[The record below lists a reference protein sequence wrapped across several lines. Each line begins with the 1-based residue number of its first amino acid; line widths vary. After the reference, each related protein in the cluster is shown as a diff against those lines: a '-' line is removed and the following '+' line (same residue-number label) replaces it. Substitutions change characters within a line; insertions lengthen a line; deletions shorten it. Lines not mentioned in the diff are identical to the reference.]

1 MHVVTPNIYRTW
13 QEAWQ
18 SFDYITERGNFN
30 VFEKY
35 SVRVSGAVSMYLIS
49 QNVLK
54 KRHGIEDERAE
65 LYKCLDDWMAGWLIF
80 LHSPVFVHST
90 VRWIGPFDWSIGPL
104 VHSFVHPIR
113 PTQDSSPR
121 GI

>member
-1 MHVVTPNIYRTW
+1 MDDRFVHVVTPNIYRTW
-13 QEAWQ
+13 QESWQ

-65 LYKCLDDWMAGWLIF
+65 LYKCLDDWMTNAVGKNAFCGGDKPNLADLSVGARGARCTYF
-80 LHSPVFVHST
+80 L
-90 VRWIGPFDWSIGPL
+90 
-104 VHSFVHPIR
+104 
-113 PTQDSSPR
+113 
-121 GI
+121 